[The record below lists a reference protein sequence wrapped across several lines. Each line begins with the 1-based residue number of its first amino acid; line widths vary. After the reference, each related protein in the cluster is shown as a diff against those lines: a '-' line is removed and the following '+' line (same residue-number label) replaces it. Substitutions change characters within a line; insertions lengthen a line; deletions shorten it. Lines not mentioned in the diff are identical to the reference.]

1 MAPMP
6 TVKVPPPYQGPTS
19 GQGVVEVEGA
29 TVGACLDALCER
41 FGGLRELLFDGGGGI
56 HKFVTLFVNG
66 DEIARDALDRS
77 VDDTD
82 QVEILAAIA
91 GG

>member
-1 MAPMP
+1 MP
-6 TVKVPPPYQGPTS
+6 QVVVPPPYQGPT
-19 GQGVVEVEGA
+19 QGRTVVAVSGA
-29 TVGACLDALCER
+29 TVGACLEAVGAR
-41 FGGLRELLFDGGGGI
+41 YAGFRELIFDGAGDV

-66 DEIARDALDRS
+66 DEIARGALETPVAES
-77 VDDTD
+77 D